1 MTFECVDTHGADTMQ
16 QTLEL
21 PKHHDMRLD
30 TTHPTR
36 PTREQL
42 DNLVV
47 EHYATANLPTK
58 YGQFKIV
65 SFTNNLDG
73 KDHVAIVKGDVKG
86 QAGVLCRI
94 HSECLTGDVFGSL
107 KCDCGPQL
115 EAALAQLEEHGQG
128 IILYMRQEGRGI
140 GLANKVKAYSLQDQ
154 GMDTVE
160 ANLHL
165 GFDDDMRDYSVA
177 SEMLRHLSPES
188 IILMTNNPNKIKGLR
203 EAGIPIDER
212 IPLKI
217 TPNPFNEH
225 YLETKKNKS
234 GHLL

>member
-1 MTFECVDTHGADTMQ
+1 METPQGMQ
-16 QTLEL
+16 RTLEL
-21 PKHHDMRLD
+21 SKARKMKQPQSTPSNPPQGDDDAALI
-30 TTHPTR
+30 
-36 PTREQL
+36 
-42 DNLVV
+42 V
-47 EHYATANLPTK
+47 EHFATANLPTA
-58 YGQFKIV
+58 YGDFKIV
-65 SFTNNLDG
+65 AFKNNRDG
-73 KDHVAIVKGDVKG
+73 KDHVAIIKGEISG
-86 QAGVLCRI
+86 QEGVLCRV

-115 EAALAQLEEHGQG
+115 EAALEQLEEQGQG

-140 GLANKVKAYSLQDQ
+140 GLANKIKAYSLQDQ

-165 GFDDDMRDYSVA
+165 GFDDDMRDYA
-177 SEMLRHLSPES
+177 IAARMLQYLGPES
-188 IILMTNNPNKIKGLR
+188 IILMTNNPRKLDGLR
-203 EAGIPIDER
+203 KAGIPIDER

-217 TPNPFNEH
+217 TPNTHNKR

>member
-1 MTFECVDTHGADTMQ
+1 MQRTLDIAKSRQMDHTTQEQPANPNELQVDHF
-16 QTLEL
+16 
-21 PKHHDMRLD
+21 
-30 TTHPTR
+30 
-36 PTREQL
+36 
-42 DNLVV
+42 
-47 EHYATANLPTK
+47 ATANLPTA
-58 YGQFKIV
+58 YGDFKIV
-65 SFTNNLDG
+65 AFKNNHDF
-73 KDHVAIVKGDVKG
+73 KDHVAIIKGDIKD
-86 QAGVLCRI
+86 QEGVLCRI

-115 EAALAQLEEHGQG
+115 EAALEHLEEQGQG

-177 SEMLRHLSPES
+177 ARMLEYLAPKS
-188 IILMTNNPNKIKGLR
+188 IILMTNNPRKLDGLR
-203 EAGIPIDER
+203 KAGIPIDER
-212 IPLKI
+212 VPLKI
-217 TPNPFNEH
+217 TPNVHNKR

>member
-1 MTFECVDTHGADTMQ
+1 MKQPQPTPVDPSKNRSDQ
-16 QTLEL
+16 DPE
-21 PKHHDMRLD
+21 
-30 TTHPTR
+30 
-36 PTREQL
+36 E
-42 DNLVV
+42 LVV
-47 EHYATANLPTK
+47 EHFATAKLPTA
-58 YGQFKIV
+58 YGDFKIV
-65 SFTNNLDG
+65 AFKNNRDG
-73 KDHVAIVKGDVKG
+73 KDHVAIIKGEIAD
-86 QAGVLCRI
+86 QEGVLCRV

-115 EAALAQLEEHGQG
+115 EAALEQLEEHGQG

-165 GFDDDMRDYSVA
+165 GFDDDMRDYA
-177 SEMLRHLSPES
+177 IAARMLQHLGPRS
-188 IILMTNNPNKIKGLR
+188 IILMTNNPRKLDGLR
-203 EAGIPIDER
+203 KAGIPIDER

-217 TPNPFNEH
+217 TPNRHNKR
-225 YLETKKNKS
+225 YLETKKSKS